1 MPPPAQ
7 LFQCWE
13 EGTMAENTVTL
24 ESTLIALVEGKKY
37 TTLRDILVTMNSA
50 DIAALFEELAEEKLP
65 LLFRLLP
72 KELAAETFVEMDPDA
87 QKLLI
92 RGFSDNEL
100 KEVIDELYVD
110 DAVDIV
116 EEMPANVVKRIL
128 RQADPEMRTMI
139 NEILKYPEDSA
150 GSIMTTEYVDLRP
163 QMTAEEA
170 IKRIRRIGVDKETI
184 YTCYV
189 TDKNRKLIGTVSI
202 RTLLLAD
209 DGDILENIM
218 EANVISVG
226 TLEDQETVAQM
237 FGKYD
242 FLAMPVVDQEN
253 RLVGIVTVDDAIDV
267 LQEEVNEDFEKMAAI
282 TPSDKSYFKTGIIET
297 WKQRIPWLL
306 ILMVSATFTGIIITS
321 FESAL
326 AAQVVLT
333 AFIPMLMDTGG
344 NSGSQASVT
353 IIRGIAL
360 NEIEF
365 SDLPAVLWKES
376 RVAILCGITLAVCNF
391 AKVLL
396 IDRVN
401 VYVAAVI
408 CITLVATVFV
418 AKLVGCTLPMLAKKL
433 GFDPAV
439 MASPFI
445 TTIVDAISLLIYFQV
460 ATFLLR
466 L

>member
-1 MPPPAQ
+1 
-7 LFQCWE
+7 
-13 EGTMAENTVTL
+13 MAESTVTL
-24 ESTLIALVEGKKY
+24 ESTLLALVEGKKY
-37 TTLRDILVTMNSA
+37 TTLRDILVTMNPA
-50 DIAALFEELAEEKLP
+50 DIAALFEEIAQEKLP

-72 KELAAETFVEMDPDA
+72 KELAAETFVEMEPDA
-87 QKLLI
+87 QELLI

-128 RQADPEMRTMI
+128 RQADPEMRKMI

-189 TDKNRKLIGTVSI
+189 TDKNRKLIGMVSI
-202 RTLLLAD
+202 RTLLLAAD
-209 DGDILENIM
+209 DAILEDIM
-218 EANVISVG
+218 ESNVISVG

-267 LQEEVNEDFEKMAAI
+267 LQEEASEDFEKMAAI
-282 TPSDKSYFKTGIIET
+282 IPSDKPYFKTGVLET

-306 ILMVSATFTGIIITS
+306 LLMISATFTGMIITS

-326 AAQVVLT
+326 AAQVILT

-353 IIRGIAL
+353 VIRGMAL
-360 NEIEF
+360 GEIE
-365 SDLPAVLWKES
+365 LPDILSVVWKEG
-376 RVAILCGITLAVCNF
+376 RVALLCGLTLAVCNF

-396 IDRVN
+396 IDRVS
-401 VYVAAVI
+401 VYVAAVV
-408 CITLVATVFV
+408 CFTLVATVFV
-418 AKLVGCTLPMLAKKL
+418 AKLVGCALPMAAKRA

-445 TTIVDAISLLIYFQV
+445 TTIVDAISLLIYFRI
-460 ATFLLR
+460 ATILLG